1 MTQSFAFASPAW
13 LLLLLLLPLLSWY
26 VRRLQRRRG
35 AITLRFSDVQPA
47 LSAHASWR
55 MRLRPLLSLARIL
68 CLAAI
73 IVALARP
80 QWVLA
85 REVVHGQGVDIVL
98 ALDISGSMASLDF
111 EPDNRLATARHVID
125 EFIERRPYDRLGL
138 VVFARNAYNQS
149 PPTTDHRILRRLLGD
164 VKLAPEMGLDDGTAI
179 GMGLANAANMLRDST
194 AKSKVVI
201 LATDGVN
208 NAGQINPITAAAAA
222 KALGIKVYTIGM
234 GKQGMVPVP
243 IPDLFGNPT
252 VTMQESAI
260 DEGMLLSIADATGG
274 RFFRA
279 EDADALRQIYEEIDT
294 LEKSDFEVETFT
306 DAKELAGLAM
316 VPALLLLLVEVLLRS
331 TWMRT
336 LP

>member
-1 MTQSFAFASPAW
+1 MVESFEFASPEW
-13 LLLLLLLPLLSWY
+13 LLLLLLLPVLLWF
-26 VRRLQRRRG
+26 VRRMQRRRG
-35 AITLRFSDVQPA
+35 PFTLRFSDIQPA
-47 LSAHASWR
+47 LTSRPSWR
-55 MRLRPLLSLARIL
+55 MRLRALLPLVRALSLA
-68 CLAAI
+68 AV

-80 QWVLA
+80 QWVQA
-85 REVVHGQGVDIVL
+85 REVVRGQGVDIVL

-111 EPDNRLATARHVID
+111 QPDNRLATARRVID
-125 EFIERRPYDRLGL
+125 EFVERRPYDRLGL

-149 PPTTDHRILRRLLGD
+149 PPTVDHRILRRLLED
-164 VKLAPEMGLDDGTAI
+164 VRLAPEMGLDDGTAI
-179 GMGLANAANMLRDST
+179 GMGLANAANMLRDSK
-194 AKSKVVI
+194 ASSKVVI

-243 IPDLFGNPT
+243 IPDLFGNAT
-252 VTMQESAI
+252 ITMQESAV

-279 EDADALRQIYEEIDT
+279 EDGDALRQIYEEIDA

-306 DAKELAGLAM
+306 DARELAALAM
-316 VPALLLLLVEVLLRS
+316 APALVLLLFEVLLRS
-331 TWMRT
+331 TWLRT